1 MTLQIDEVSIRCV
14 GCSQQQSLTEAVR
27 SGWKM
32 CKHCNF
38 SICSFCLENLGADR
52 KCISYICSP
61 KRRQFEE
68 VPLPV
73 EKILIF
79 AQEAAYKEYRQGLL
93 YKLFYEEQERHH
105 AAPLFVVQEKHQDE
119 VAEDLRPTQVQ
130 EEAWK
135 NFQLVITKRRGGK
148 FITWEK
154 VY

>member
-14 GCSQQQSLTEAVR
+14 GCSQQQTLAEAVR

-38 SICSFCLENLGADR
+38 SICSFCQENLGPNR
-52 KCISYICSP
+52 KCISYVCSP
-61 KRRQFEE
+61 KGRAFEP
-68 VPLPV
+68 VTLPV
-73 EKILIF
+73 DKILIF
-79 AQEAAYKEYRQGLL
+79 AQEYAYKEYRQGLL
-93 YKLFYEEQERHH
+93 YKLFYEEQERCQ
-105 AAPLFVVQEKHQDE
+105 AAPFFVIQEKNE
-119 VAEDLRPTQVQ
+119 EAVSEDLRPTHVQ
-130 EEAWK
+130 EEVWK